1 MELQIT
7 LEQGKQISTEIRGH
21 RILTDQ
27 PVESGGH
34 NEAPAPYDLF
44 LAAIGTCA
52 GYYIKAYC
60 DSKEIDTTGI
70 RLTLA
75 PQRDPETRAIS
86 GFLTTIFVPSTLP
99 EKLHPVLER
108 VAAQCAV
115 KKTIMAGP
123 RFEMRTVVEDQP
135 AK

>member
-52 GYYIKAYC
+52 GY
-60 DSKEIDTTGI
+60 
-70 RLTLA
+70 
-75 PQRDPETRAIS
+75 
-86 GFLTTIFVPSTLP
+86 
-99 EKLHPVLER
+99 
-108 VAAQCAV
+108 
-115 KKTIMAGP
+115 
-123 RFEMRTVVEDQP
+123 
-135 AK
+135 